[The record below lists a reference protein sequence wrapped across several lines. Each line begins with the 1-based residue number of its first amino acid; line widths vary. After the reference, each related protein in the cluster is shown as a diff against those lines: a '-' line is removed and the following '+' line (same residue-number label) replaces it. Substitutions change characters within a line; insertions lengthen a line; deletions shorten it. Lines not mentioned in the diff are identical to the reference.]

1 MLSVPVFWRMNK
13 EKYRMIGKKC
23 LDCNNLMFPNRKN
36 CTKCD
41 SQKLEDFGFLGKGK
55 IYSDTIIRV
64 APDGFEAPYITALIK
79 LEEGPMI
86 VGEITNIDIE
96 NIEKNP
102 NGLID
107 KQVSATFRKIMIND
121 NGLRVY
127 GLKFLLE

>member
-23 LDCNNLMFPNRKN
+23 LDCGLIIFPNRKN
-36 CTKCD
+36 CPTCD
-41 SQKLEDFGFLGKGK
+41 SQKLEEFGLSGKGK

-86 VGEITNIDIE
+86 VGEVTGLDPE
-96 NIEKNP
+96 DLDP
-102 NGLID
+102 SQGLID
-107 KQVSATFRKIMIND
+107 KEVSTTFRKIMLNE